1 MKVAVSLPKSLYHAV
16 ERERRE
22 TGLSRSAIVRKA
34 LEESMARRHRAA
46 LVERYVEGYRGS
58 PETAAEV
65 AAGESA
71 AAEVFAQE
79 PWE

>member
-1 MKVAVSLPKSLYHAV
+1 MKVAVSLPRSLYQEI
-16 ERERRE
+16 ERRRRE

-34 LEESMARRHRAA
+34 LEESIARRHRAA
-46 LVERYVEGYRGS
+46 LVERYVEGYRKM

-65 AAGESA
+65 EAAQNA
-71 AAEVFAQE
+71 AADVLAQV